1 MNVKANMLIKDIE
14 GLDEIFVPP
23 SGGDESL
30 AIGAC
35 YAYLDGI
42 EKTTDLLPLGDA
54 YLGPKVDEEDINVV
68 LNYAKKDGFKVKK
81 ANNEK
86 IIELLLEGKVIG
98 RCVGR
103 MEFGARSLGNRSIIA
118 DPRSSKIVQVINEK
132 IKNRDFWMPFAPS
145 ILDDSVDEMLVNNK
159 NLKAPY
165 MTIAFDSTK
174 FGKR

>member
-1 MNVKANMLIKDIE
+1 M
-14 GLDEIFVPP
+14 
-23 SGGDESL
+23 

-35 YAYLDGI
+35 YAYLDQI

-54 YLGPKVDEEDINVV
+54 YLGPEVDEEDINVV
-68 LNYAKKDGFKVKK
+68 LSEAKKMVFKVKI

-86 IIELLLEGKVIG
+86 IIDLLIQERLVG

-132 IKNRDFWMPFAPS
+132 K
-145 ILDDSVDEMLVNNK
+145 
-159 NLKAPY
+159 LKIE
-165 MTIAFDSTK
+165 TFGCHLLQAF
-174 FGKR
+174 